1 MNATSLHSVQ
11 HERLIR
17 AYEFAAWLAL
27 GLGLIFIVLYP
38 LRINHDVALFL
49 EIGDLLLDGYT
60 PYVDYIEINLPLIH
74 YINTIPAIIS
84 NVLAINPIPILLIIV
99 WLGTAAAISA
109 ILFIRDRLPINEAIP
124 ITALALGLALLTIL
138 LFALIDYGQREHL
151 FIICFL
157 PALLVRWMRAREQ
170 DVSLWLALVVGLAAS
185 IGALLKP
192 QFLIVVAASEIYWLM
207 SKRKPRQ
214 LLNPEVYVFI
224 AFAFLYLAHF
234 LIIPKEMM
242 TALFLDVLPSV
253 LEGYS
258 AYDYSSY
265 QRLTVA
271 PFAIIAAIPF
281 LVSERDGV
289 DWGLERSF
297 SMVIVAGVLIYLVQ
311 SKGWIYH
318 AIPALTGS
326 AAIVMLMSA
335 RWIVSRLSDRASV
348 VSGEVRLGRRNAF
361 LGLLLVM
368 PILLSAAYFRG
379 ADTDY
384 LGNRS
389 LRELIEEHSAEGDM
403 LVWISTSVNPAATM
417 QVQMNRYQG
426 TRFMVAHPIAFAL
439 KDFEDASE
447 VYRNSESV
455 LSAIDGYLV
464 ALAEDIEKNHP
475 PLILV
480 DAETPCFTC
489 PAGFRLDEFLGRM
502 GYFDS
507 FPINAYDR
515 IDAVEDWA
523 IFRLQA
529 SDLESRSSMDNP

>member
-1 MNATSLHSVQ
+1 MNATSLNKVQ

-17 AYEFAAWLAL
+17 AYEFAAWLVL
-27 GLGLIFIVLYP
+27 GLILIFIVLYP

-49 EIGDLLLDGYT
+49 EIGDLLLDGYI

-74 YINTIPAIIS
+74 YINAIPAIIS
-84 NVLAINPIPILLIIV
+84 NILSINPIPILLIIV
-99 WLGTAAAISA
+99 WLGTAVAIST

-124 ITALALGLALLTIL
+124 ISALALGLALFTL
-138 LFALIDYGQREHL
+138 LIFALGDFGQREHL
-151 FIICFL
+151 FIVCFL

-170 DVSLWLALVVGLAAS
+170 EVSLWLALVAGLAAS

-207 SKRKPRQ
+207 SKRKPQQ
-214 LLNPEVYVFI
+214 LLKPEVYIFI
-224 AFAFLYLAHF
+224 AFALLYLAHF
-234 LIIPKEMM
+234 LIIPREMM

-265 QRLTVA
+265 QRLPIA

-281 LVSERDGV
+281 LVRKRDGV
-289 DWGLERSF
+289 DWSLERSF
-297 SMVIVAGVLIYLVQ
+297 SMVIIAGVLIYLLQ
-311 SKGWIYH
+311 RKGWIYH
-318 AIPALTGS
+318 AIPALAGS
-326 AAIVMLMSA
+326 ASIVILMSA
-335 RWIVSRLSDRASV
+335 RWIVSCLSDRSSV
-348 VSGEVRLGRRNAF
+348 VSGEVTILRLGRRNAL

-368 PILLSAAYFRG
+368 PILLSAAYFRE

-384 LGNRS
+384 LGNRP

-403 LVWISTSVNPAATM
+403 LVWVSTSLDPAATI

-426 TRFMVAHPIAFAL
+426 ARFMVAHPIAFAL
-439 KDFEDASE
+439 KDIEDASE
-447 VYRNSESV
+447 VYRNPENV
-455 LSAIDGYLV
+455 LSAIDAYLV

-480 DAETPCFTC
+480 DAESPCFTC
-489 PAGFRLDEFLGRM
+489 PTGFRLDEFLGRI

-507 FPINAYDR
+507 YPMNAYDR

-523 IFRLQA
+523 VFRLQA
-529 SDLESRSSMDNP
+529 SDQ